1 MDTFGGVCCL
11 SSSEGIVAVAGRRT
25 DIGRADGCCLLV
37 GEGAQHDVADG
48 DDIGGFLT
56 GEEELILSE
65 VLVGDIEV
73 ESDICSHRYGL
84 ADDDLCGLELEQFHT
99 EMFVSLALGMER
111 EFVTVLPSLGFYIHI
126 GYYYADAGR
135 ILPVGMIEKLC
146 GS

>member
-25 DIGRADGCCLLV
+25 
-37 GEGAQHDVADG
+37 
-48 DDIGGFLT
+48 
-56 GEEELILSE
+56 
-65 VLVGDIEV
+65 
-73 ESDICSHRYGL
+73 DICSHRYGL

-111 EFVTVLPSLGFYIHI
+111 EFVTVILSLGFYIHI